1 MTADIG
7 LVGAGVM
14 GSALALNLADNGY
27 KVAVYGKSPHKVQS
41 LRRCRER
48 AKPQRRNHPLR
59 HVS

>member
-27 KVAVYGKSPHKVQS
+27 KVAGLRQKPAQS
-41 LRRCRER
+41 TDLRCCRKR
-48 AKPQRRNHPLR
+48 TKPQRRNHPLR